1 MLQDFQKNRPTE
13 IDFINGAVVN
23 EAQKLGISVP
33 VNETVTRIVRTLDVL
48 HAQKGRL

>member
-23 EAQKLGISVP
+23 EAHKLGISVP
-33 VNETVTRIVRTLDVL
+33 VNETVTRIIRTLDIL
-48 HAQKGRL
+48 HAQKGRS